1 MRALGVADGDD
12 IGADLVMPRSAER
25 RPARQDMA
33 WTATVASAWAG
44 QALTVAAL
52 LRPAAYPCGPGS
64 VA

>member
-1 MRALGVADGDD
+1 MVDD
-12 IGADLVMPRSAER
+12 IGADLVIARLAGR

-52 LRPAAYPCGPGS
+52 PRPVAYPCGPES
-64 VA
+64 LR